1 MSINTFLLML
11 LVIANYT
18 NLFLNI
24 KNRRKWKA
32 LYLKGKFI
40 WFFLQIWFYINR
52 YLFDLRKLK
61 KLKIGLSMNK
71 AILFTLIVFIGFSS
85 TSPKT
90 RFILAE
96 SLESTAYFLY
106 ETVDTNNSDKW
117 YVENRYISFIRTK
130 FRDLTKGYRPSY

>member
-1 MSINTFLLML
+1 MP
-11 LVIANYT
+11 
-18 NLFLNI
+18 
-24 KNRRKWKA
+24 
-32 LYLKGKFI
+32 
-40 WFFLQIWFYINR
+40 
-52 YLFDLRKLK
+52 KLK
-61 KLKIGLSMNK
+61 KSKIKLSMNK
-71 AILFTLIVFIGFSS
+71 LILFLLIVLIGFSS